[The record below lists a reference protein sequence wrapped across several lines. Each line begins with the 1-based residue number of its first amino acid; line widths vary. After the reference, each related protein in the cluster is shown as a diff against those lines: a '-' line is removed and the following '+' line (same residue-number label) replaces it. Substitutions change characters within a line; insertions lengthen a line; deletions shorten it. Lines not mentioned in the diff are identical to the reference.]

1 MNKRNYKKLFQYD
14 LRYNI
19 CFVFGFV
26 IALMFI
32 INDKLFLKEGQYRGI
47 LGIYDSNG
55 ELNLMDTFNEKNG
68 LTGNP
73 IYWF

>member
-1 MNKRNYKKLFQYD
+1 MNKRNYKNYFNMISDTIFFAL
-14 LRYNI
+14 
-19 CFVFGFV
+19 GFL

-55 ELNLMDTFNEKNG
+55 ELNIMDTFNEKNG

-73 IYWF
+73 IHWF

>member
-1 MNKRNYKKLFQYD
+1 MISDTMFFAL
-14 LRYNI
+14 
-19 CFVFGFV
+19 GFV

-32 INDKLFLKEGQYRGI
+32 LNDKLFLKEGQYRGT

>member
-1 MNKRNYKKLFQYD
+1 MISDTMF
-14 LRYNI
+14 
-19 CFVFGFV
+19 FVFGFV

>member
-1 MNKRNYKKLFQYD
+1 M
-14 LRYNI
+14 I
-19 CFVFGFV
+19 
-26 IALMFI
+26 FI
-32 INDKLFLKEGQYRGI
+32 INDKLFLREGQYRGI

-73 IYWF
+73 IYWL

>member
-1 MNKRNYKKLFQYD
+1 MIPDTLFF
-14 LRYNI
+14 I
-19 CFVFGFV
+19 CG
-26 IALMFI
+26 FI
-32 INDKLFLKEGQYRGI
+32 ISMIFILNDKLFLREGQYRGI

-73 IYWF
+73 IYWL

>member
-1 MNKRNYKKLFQYD
+1 MKKEFIKNYLNMISDTMFFA
-14 LRYNI
+14 L
-19 CFVFGFV
+19 GFI

-32 INDKLFLKEGQYRGI
+32 INDKLFLREGQYRGI

-55 ELNLMDTFNEKNG
+55 ELNLLDTINEKNG

>member
-1 MNKRNYKKLFQYD
+1 MNKEFIKNYFNMISD
-14 LRYNI
+14 TMFFI
-19 CFVFGFV
+19 FGFV
-26 IALMFI
+26 IVLIFI
-32 INDKLFLKEGQYRGI
+32 YNDKLFLKEGQYRGI

-55 ELNLMDTFNEKNG
+55 EINLLDTFNEKNG

>member
-1 MNKRNYKKLFQYD
+1 MILDILFF
-14 LRYNI
+14 I
-19 CFVFGFV
+19 CGF
-26 IALMFI
+26 IISMIFI
-32 INDKLFLKEGQYRGI
+32 INDKLFLREGQYRGI

-73 IYWF
+73 IYWL